1 MTTTD
6 VTLGTLPF
14 LAAMANNRGMATASQ
29 LRPTT
34 TRLANALQR
43 YFEIALYLLV
53 FTGFGTLVATGGLS
67 IVTVLLVTAALL
79 VRGYMLL
86 ARRPWLIPESWTAWL
101 TLGYV
106 AFYLADYFL
115 ISGGFLDATVHL
127 VLFVMVVRLF
137 SARRDRDFYFLSVI
151 AFLMV
156 LSAALL
162 TVDSVFLL
170 SFAVF
175 MLTAVVSFILMEMRH
190 VSAKAGVNWR
200 QSGMEMTY
208 RNMAG
213 SLAVA
218 SPILVL
224 CILLGAAGIF
234 FLLPRASA
242 GYLGAYAPG
251 GEITTGFSDRVE
263 LGRIGEIQQSASVV
277 MHIRIDGDDRG
288 SFDLK
293 WRGVALSHFDGRSW
307 SNNRDER
314 PLFPRLDGLFVLPPR
329 AGGHSSSPRPIHYR
343 VVMEPIGMNVFFL
356 AATPES
362 LEGNYG
368 HVAIDDG
375 GGVFNLD
382 PEHPVNRYQATSDIA
397 QTSASSLRRAG
408 QAYPPEVL
416 SRYLGLPALDSRIP
430 ELARKITASAD
441 NDYDRAAALETYL
454 RTHFGYSLQ
463 LSRTVPHDPLA
474 NFLFERRQ
482 GHCEYFASSMAVML
496 RILGI
501 PSRVVNGFR
510 TGEFNDLTS
519 QYVVRA
525 SNAHSWVEAYFPG
538 HGWVAFDPT
547 PGASIAATTGWSRIS
562 MYADAMASFWR
573 EWIVNYDVVH
583 QQALA
588 VSAGSRSRYWFLVL
602 RRWWHRQYEL
612 LMAAARRSGT
622 EVAGSPLRW
631 GLGGILTAALL
642 LLAFRL
648 PRLLLALEK
657 FKLAARPERSPRR
670 AATMWY
676 ERMTESVA
684 RRGWRK
690 SPTQTPDEFVA
701 RIDDARVRQRVAEF
715 TRHYQSA
722 RFDDSV
728 EDVLRLPELY
738 EEISGS
744 QRR

>member
-1 MTTTD
+1 
-6 VTLGTLPF
+6 
-14 LAAMANNRGMATASQ
+14 MANNRVMATASQ
-29 LRPTT
+29 LRPPT
-34 TRLANALQR
+34 TRLATALQR

-67 IVTVLLVTAALL
+67 IVTALLVTAALL

-190 VSAKAGVNWR
+190 ISAKAGVNWR

-307 SNNRDER
+307 SNNRNER

-343 VVMEPIGMNVFFL
+343 VVMEPVGMNVFFL

-416 SRYLGLPALDSRIP
+416 SSYLGLPALDSRIP

-588 VSAGSRSRYWFLVL
+588 VSAGSRSRYWFSVL

>member
-1 MTTTD
+1 
-6 VTLGTLPF
+6 
-14 LAAMANNRGMATASQ
+14 MANNRVMATASQ
-29 LRPTT
+29 LRPPT

-67 IVTVLLVTAALL
+67 IVTALLVTAALL

-190 VSAKAGVNWR
+190 ISAKAGVNWR

-343 VVMEPIGMNVFFL
+343 VVMEPVGMNVFFL

-397 QTSASSLRRAG
+397 QTSASSLRSAG

-416 SRYLGLPALDSRIP
+416 SSYLGLPALDSRIP

-525 SNAHSWVEAYFPG
+525 SNAHSWVEAYFPS

-588 VSAGSRSRYWFLVL
+588 VSAGSRGRYWFSVL

>member
-1 MTTTD
+1 
-6 VTLGTLPF
+6 V
-14 LAAMANNRGMATASQ
+14 
-29 LRPTT
+29 
-34 TRLANALQR
+34 
-43 YFEIALYLLV
+43 
-53 FTGFGTLVATGGLS
+53 
-67 IVTVLLVTAALL
+67 
-79 VRGYMLL
+79 
-86 ARRPWLIPESWTAWL
+86 
-101 TLGYV
+101 
-106 AFYLADYFL
+106 
-115 ISGGFLDATVHL
+115 
-127 VLFVMVVRLF
+127 
-137 SARRDRDFYFLSVI
+137 
-151 AFLMV
+151 
-156 LSAALL
+156 
-162 TVDSVFLL
+162 
-170 SFAVF
+170 
-175 MLTAVVSFILMEMRH
+175 
-190 VSAKAGVNWR
+190 
-200 QSGMEMTY
+200 
-208 RNMAG
+208 
-213 SLAVA
+213 
-218 SPILVL
+218 
-224 CILLGAAGIF
+224 
-234 FLLPRASA
+234 
-242 GYLGAYAPG
+242 
-251 GEITTGFSDRVE
+251 
-263 LGRIGEIQQSASVV
+263 
-277 MHIRIDGDDRG
+277 
-288 SFDLK
+288 
-293 WRGVALSHFDGRSW
+293 
-307 SNNRDER
+307 
-314 PLFPRLDGLFVLPPR
+314 
-329 AGGHSSSPRPIHYR
+329 
-343 VVMEPIGMNVFFL
+343 
-356 AATPES
+356 
-362 LEGNYG
+362 
-368 HVAIDDG
+368 
-375 GGVFNLD
+375 
-382 PEHPVNRYQATSDIA
+382 
-397 QTSASSLRRAG
+397 
-408 QAYPPEVL
+408 
-416 SRYLGLPALDSRIP
+416 
-430 ELARKITASAD
+430 
-441 NDYDRAAALETYL
+441 
-454 RTHFGYSLQ
+454 
-463 LSRTVPHDPLA
+463 A
-474 NFLFERRQ
+474 NFLFERKQ

-588 VSAGSRSRYWFLVL
+588 VSAGSRSRYWFSVL

-631 GLGGILTAALL
+631 GLGGIVTAALL

>member
-1 MTTTD
+1 
-6 VTLGTLPF
+6 
-14 LAAMANNRGMATASQ
+14 MANNRTRDTASQ

-67 IVTVLLVTAALL
+67 IVTALVVTAALL
-79 VRGYMLL
+79 VRGYLLL

-175 MLTAVVSFILMEMRH
+175 MLTAVASFILMEMRH
-190 VSAKAGVNWR
+190 ISAKAGVNWR

-343 VVMEPIGMNVFFL
+343 VVMEPVGMNVFFL

-416 SRYLGLPALDSRIP
+416 SSYLGLPALDSRIP

-588 VSAGSRSRYWFLVL
+588 VSAGSRSRYWFSVL

>member
-1 MTTTD
+1 
-6 VTLGTLPF
+6 
-14 LAAMANNRGMATASQ
+14 MANNRVMATASQ

-67 IVTVLLVTAALL
+67 IVTALLVTAALL

-190 VSAKAGVNWR
+190 ISAKAGVNWR

-307 SNNRDER
+307 SNNRNER

-343 VVMEPIGMNVFFL
+343 VVMEPVGMNVFFL

-397 QTSASSLRRAG
+397 QTSASSLRSAG

-416 SRYLGLPALDSRIP
+416 SSYLGLPALDSRIP

-463 LSRTVPHDPLA
+463 LSRTVPHDPVA
-474 NFLFERRQ
+474 NFLFERKQ

-525 SNAHSWVEAYFPG
+525 SNAHSWVEAYFPS

-588 VSAGSRSRYWFLVL
+588 VSAGSRSRYWFSVL

>member
-1 MTTTD
+1 
-6 VTLGTLPF
+6 
-14 LAAMANNRGMATASQ
+14 MANNRVMATASQ
-29 LRPTT
+29 LRPPT
-34 TRLANALQR
+34 TRLATALQR

-67 IVTVLLVTAALL
+67 IVTALLVTAALL

-343 VVMEPIGMNVFFL
+343 VVMEPVGMNVFFL

-397 QTSASSLRRAG
+397 QTSASSLRSAG

-416 SRYLGLPALDSRIP
+416 SSYLGLPALDSRIP

-588 VSAGSRSRYWFLVL
+588 VSAGSRSRYWFSVL

>member
-1 MTTTD
+1 
-6 VTLGTLPF
+6 
-14 LAAMANNRGMATASQ
+14 MATASQ
-29 LRPTT
+29 LRPPT

-67 IVTVLLVTAALL
+67 IVTALLVTAALL

-190 VSAKAGVNWR
+190 ISAKAGVNWR

-343 VVMEPIGMNVFFL
+343 VVMEPVGMNVFFL

-397 QTSASSLRRAG
+397 QTSASSLRSAG

-416 SRYLGLPALDSRIP
+416 SSYLGLPALDSRIP

-463 LSRTVPHDPLA
+463 LSRTVPHDPVA
-474 NFLFERRQ
+474 NFLFERKQ

-588 VSAGSRSRYWFLVL
+588 VSAGSRSRYWFSVL

>member
-1 MTTTD
+1 
-6 VTLGTLPF
+6 
-14 LAAMANNRGMATASQ
+14 
-29 LRPTT
+29 
-34 TRLANALQR
+34 
-43 YFEIALYLLV
+43 
-53 FTGFGTLVATGGLS
+53 
-67 IVTVLLVTAALL
+67 
-79 VRGYMLL
+79 MLL

-190 VSAKAGVNWR
+190 ISAKAGVNWR

-307 SNNRDER
+307 SNNRNER

-343 VVMEPIGMNVFFL
+343 VVMEPVGMNVFFL

-416 SRYLGLPALDSRIP
+416 SSYLGLPALDSRIP

-588 VSAGSRSRYWFLVL
+588 VSAGSRSRYWFSVL

>member
-1 MTTTD
+1 
-6 VTLGTLPF
+6 
-14 LAAMANNRGMATASQ
+14 MANNRVMATASQ

-67 IVTVLLVTAALL
+67 IVTALLVTAALL

-190 VSAKAGVNWR
+190 ISAKAGVNWR

-343 VVMEPIGMNVFFL
+343 VVMEPVGMNVFFL

-588 VSAGSRSRYWFLVL
+588 VSAGSRSRYWFSVL

>member
-67 IVTVLLVTAALL
+67 IVTALLVTAALL

-307 SNNRDER
+307 SNNRNER

-343 VVMEPIGMNVFFL
+343 VVMEPVGMNVFFL

-416 SRYLGLPALDSRIP
+416 SSYLGLPALDSRIP

-474 NFLFERRQ
+474 NFLFERKQ

-588 VSAGSRSRYWFLVL
+588 VSAGSRSRYWFSVL

>member
-1 MTTTD
+1 
-6 VTLGTLPF
+6 
-14 LAAMANNRGMATASQ
+14 MATASQ
-29 LRPTT
+29 LRPPT

-67 IVTVLLVTAALL
+67 IVTALLVTAALL

-190 VSAKAGVNWR
+190 ISAKAGVNWR

-307 SNNRDER
+307 SNTRDER
-314 PLFPRLDGLFVLPPR
+314 PLFPRLDGLFVLPSR
-329 AGGHSSSPRPIHYR
+329 AGGHGNSPRPTHYR

-454 RTHFGYSLQ
+454 RTHFAYSLQ
-463 LSRTVPHDPLA
+463 LPRTLPHDPLA

-588 VSAGSRSRYWFLVL
+588 VSAGSRSRYWFSVL

>member
-1 MTTTD
+1 
-6 VTLGTLPF
+6 
-14 LAAMANNRGMATASQ
+14 MANNRVMATASQ
-29 LRPTT
+29 LRPPT
-34 TRLANALQR
+34 TRLATALQR

-67 IVTVLLVTAALL
+67 IVTALLVTAALL

-190 VSAKAGVNWR
+190 ISAKAGVNWR

-343 VVMEPIGMNVFFL
+343 VVMEPVGMNVFFL

-538 HGWVAFDPT
+538 HGWVALDPT

-588 VSAGSRSRYWFLVL
+588 VSAGSRSRYWFSVL

>member
-1 MTTTD
+1 
-6 VTLGTLPF
+6 
-14 LAAMANNRGMATASQ
+14 MATASQ
-29 LRPTT
+29 LRPPT

-67 IVTVLLVTAALL
+67 IVTALLVTAALL

-190 VSAKAGVNWR
+190 ISAKAGVNWR

-307 SNNRDER
+307 SNNRNER

-343 VVMEPIGMNVFFL
+343 VVMEPVGMNVFFL

-397 QTSASSLRRAG
+397 QTSASSLRSAG

-416 SRYLGLPALDSRIP
+416 SSYLGLPALDSRIP

-588 VSAGSRSRYWFLVL
+588 VSAGSRSRYWFSVL